1 MELPPT
7 EGLGRDG
14 EMPRLEDLGTTGVRA
29 TRLRPEIIIIDWKK
43 NYREKDNPATLAHIA
58 WLKESIRLEGVK
70 KPIDVSYDDGKV
82 YLESG
87 YCRLTAAQ
95 QLRKE
100 GWDGYIDGLPVKG
113 DEASRIAKSLVDNTA
128 LPPTVLE
135 FGKAAEQL
143 LDGFHWDVERV
154 AKLTPPH
161 LGLKGKKA
169 EQYVKQAVE
178 LQQAPMAVKDAVAHG
193 VEVEGEQIAVSPAL
207 AVQATRKS
215 REKAPEIIKAAVKKA
230 KDSGKKTAKREK
242 TAGKITKEKEAVAT
256 RARTLEKIGDEL
268 AKEVLK
274 VTFDYDVCEDLAEE
288 WQKKRVLQ

>member
-1 MELPPT
+1 MA
-7 EGLGRDG
+7 
-14 EMPRLEDLGTTGVRA
+14 RLEDLGTTGVRA

-43 NYREKDNPATLAHIA
+43 NYREWDSQATLDHIA

-95 QLRKE
+95 QLRQE

-113 DEASRIAKSLVDNTA
+113 DEATRIAKSLVDNTA

-143 LDGFHWDVERV
+143 LDSFGWDVERV

-161 LGLKGKKA
+161 LGLHGKKA
-169 EQYVKQAVE
+169 EKYVRQAVE
-178 LQQAPMAVKDAVAHG
+178 LQQAPIAVKEAVAHG
-193 VEVEGEQIAVSPAL
+193 VEVDGEKIGVSPFLAVS
-207 AVQATRKS
+207 ATRKS
-215 REKAPEIIKAAVKKA
+215 REKAPEIIKAAAVEAKA
-230 KDSGKKTAKREK
+230 AGKKTAKRPK
-242 TAGKITKEKEAVAT
+242 GAGKVTKAKVEAEKRV
-256 RARTLEKIGDEL
+256 RSLEKIGDDL

-274 VTFDYDVCEDLAEE
+274 APFDMDRVEALAQE
-288 WQKKRVLQ
+288 WQRARVLQ